1 MAYFNSLIMSSDEE
15 YLYNEIVKHQEPD
28 YKIAFLIVSYYKQ
41 TCDYN
46 HELMLLHIYG
56 KSK

>member
-1 MAYFNSLIMSSDEE
+1 MSSDEE